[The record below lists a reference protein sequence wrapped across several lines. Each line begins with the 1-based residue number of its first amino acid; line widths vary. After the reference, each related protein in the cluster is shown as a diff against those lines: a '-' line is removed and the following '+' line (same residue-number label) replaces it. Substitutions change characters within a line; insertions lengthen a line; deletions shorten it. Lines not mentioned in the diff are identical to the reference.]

1 MRGDWSFPTSLV
13 FGAGRV
19 AEVGDHV
26 RRIGGRRALVVTDA
40 GLAETP
46 VVAAVTE
53 GLDAGG
59 VPWAL
64 WPGARPNPVE
74 ADIFAGVQAYE
85 RSQAD
90 CVVGVGGG
98 SPLDTAKLVALM
110 ATHEPPLGR
119 YDDARGGDRYITAA
133 VPPIVAIPTTAGTGS
148 EVGRSGVVI
157 LEETG
162 LKTVIFGPALMPRVA
177 LCDPELTVGLP
188 PFLTA
193 ATGVDAL
200 THCIEAYVALGF
212 HPFADGLALAGIEL
226 VCEALPRV
234 IADPGD
240 VDARG
245 AMMVAAAMGAT
256 AFQKGL
262 GVCHSLAHPLST
274 VAGVHHGHA
283 NALMLSHVL
292 DFNAPAAPLRLG
304 RVAQAMGRSDGNAG
318 AAARDLLAG
327 LPIAGTLSET
337 GVGEGMLLELV
348 RQAEADACK
357 AGNPR
362 PVTRD
367 DLEAL
372 YRAAM

>member
-1 MRGDWSFPTSLV
+1 MRGDWSFPTSMV

-64 WPGARPNPVE
+64 WPGARPNPVG

-162 LKTVIFGPALMPRVA
+162 LKTVIFGPALIR
-177 LCDPELTVGLP
+177 TVFG
-188 PFLTA
+188 
-193 ATGVDAL
+193 
-200 THCIEAYVALGF
+200 
-212 HPFADGLALAGIEL
+212 
-226 VCEALPRV
+226 
-234 IADPGD
+234 
-240 VDARG
+240 
-245 AMMVAAAMGAT
+245 
-256 AFQKGL
+256 KGE
-262 GVCHSLAHPLST
+262 GE
-274 VAGVHHGHA
+274 
-283 NALMLSHVL
+283 
-292 DFNAPAAPLRLG
+292 
-304 RVAQAMGRSDGNAG
+304 SDGSAPPAG
-318 AAARDLLAG
+318 
-327 LPIAGTLSET
+327 
-337 GVGEGMLLELV
+337 
-348 RQAEADACK
+348 
-357 AGNPR
+357 
-362 PVTRD
+362 
-367 DLEAL
+367 
-372 YRAAM
+372 